1 MKTTK
6 IAVAAATTFSLCAVP
21 TVRAAVTVSEDE
33 TWSSGSYSESV
44 VIDGGAKLTVNGD
57 VSVAAAVDVGGANG
71 GGALEIAGATLAN
84 TASRIRFN
92 VGLPGDYAG
101 PRSSPDY
108 VSELILKTGGV
119 AKSSAGLSQ
128 NGAFDSRVRFEGGQL
143 MFNSYASRALFSA
156 AGSAMHLEGLDGND
170 IDLFFSYTGGRTLY
184 LMQDW
189 SAANTATRLAFAGD
203 CDVVL
208 DANDS
213 TALHMQVYGSSAGD
227 KLASGYKTVAWG
239 QTGNLVLKK
248 NIQMTLD
255 GDMMLPFG
263 AQTGGVVLDAATAR
277 LDFNGRRTA
286 VNAITATQGL
296 VTNSAATAATLVL
309 GLDNAD
315 ATLSGIVKADLK
327 GDFNYEKAGS
337 GTLTID
343 KGAYGTLTVAEGEV
357 AFAATAATPAGGAV
371 SVDALVIDSA
381 DMATLLVDGV
391 ALTVGTAGGT
401 ALGGVAVVTRNGGS
415 FTCGAWNASEDAVSR
430 EPSVASGDTLVK
442 FGSGTTTLAST
453 NSLPSL
459 DVRAGTIRFRTPYL
473 TGGSKM
479 MLKYTFKKTSGTNQ
493 KLCFEEI
500 RVRGW
505 NNVGNWTDNAIA
517 AHQQCLDRYPVRG
530 SIADAFADGG
540 MWVNGEY
547 LESSTGSNRAL
558 PYSPSFLFDNGTST
572 TRVYNPTNTIPNPA
586 DAATWQQVAFR
597 VYWWQSVIK
606 LAGYNFTKGLYQQNV
621 GLPVTWTVEA
631 STNGTDWAVVDE
643 RADIV
648 PPAAENWNSKVWYN
662 GGTDFPLIGLGPERG
677 IGASAAVRVDS
688 GATLDLEGLADAER
702 TISNLTIDMAAGGGG
717 RITTFVPAA
726 NGVLDIVNLQGTL
739 NENTDLGL
747 TFDSIV
753 GAGNLSTWT
762 VRANGVAK
770 TKRIIARDGKLV
782 VVADAT
788 VMYVR

>member
-1 MKTTK
+1 MHVNTRT
-6 IAVAAATTFSLCAVP
+6 IAAAVAMLVVTTPAFAT
-21 TVRAAVTVSEDE
+21 VTVSADT
-33 TWSSGSYSESV
+33 TWSSGSYSEDV
-44 VIDGGAKLTVNGD
+44 VIAGGAKLTVNGD
-57 VSVAAAVDVGGANG
+57 VSTTGKLKVGDANG
-71 GGALEIAGATLAN
+71 GAVLEVTSGTVYANERICFYPEALAADWSGT
-84 TASRIRFN
+84 TASADFLSEVI
-92 VGLPGDYAG
+92 VKQYAIA
-101 PRSSPDY
+101 SSR
-108 VSELILKTGGV
+108 
-119 AKSSAGLSQ
+119 AGLNNNCRFPS
-128 NGAFDSRVRFEGGQL
+128 AVRFQGGKLQFNSGSVINEPLFVSAQGETHLVGEGG
-143 MFNSYASRALFSA
+143 
-156 AGSAMHLEGLDGND
+156 D
-170 IDLFFSYTGGRTLY
+170 ISLFFNWNNNITRYFLKDFGPN
-184 LMQDW
+184 
-189 SAANTATRLAFAGD
+189 NTSPRLVFEGD
-203 CDVVL
+203 CDVVM
-208 DANDS
+208 DANQYVN
-213 TALHMQVYGSSAGD
+213 LRMQSYGSSVGD
-227 KLASGYKTVAWG
+227 KLASGYKTVSWG

-286 VNAITATQGL
+286 VNALTATQGL

-315 ATLSGIVKADLK
+315 ATLSGIMKADLK

-343 KGAYGTLTVAEGEV
+343 KGNYGTLTVAEGAV
-357 AFAATAATPAGGAV
+357 AFAATAATPADGAV
-371 SVDALVIDSA
+371 SVDSLVIDSA

-401 ALGGVAVVTRNGGS
+401 ALGGVTVVTRNGGT
-415 FTCGAWNASEDAVSR
+415 FTCGAWNASADAVSR

-558 PYSPSFLFDNGTST
+558 PDSPSFLFDNGTSPA
-572 TRVYNPTNTIPNPA
+572 RVYNPTNTIPNPA

-597 VYWWQSVIK
+597 LYWWQSVIK

-702 TISNLTIDMAAGGGG
+702 TISHLTIDMAVGGGG
-717 RITTFVPAA
+717 HITTFVPAA
-726 NGVLDIVNLQGTL
+726 NGVLDVVNLQGTL

-788 VMYVR
+788 VMCVR